1 LSRTK
6 RFSIRFEIMHKKVVI
21 LGLVLLLVGATMLGW
36 VLREKRKQQQRAA
49 SYESKYNLET
59 GEYLKQYTEWFQSF
73 PDKQAELPFVLD
85 GNGKT
90 KTEEQLQQEQQERLQ
105 ADLGKLA
112 RGETDVYPFADI
124 LYGENWQNELN
135 RYKKHKELSEF
146 VLTGS
151 IVCISMGGT
160 IFTWYLLLWSVRFF
174 IKGSS
179 GLKTLLPDILRRQRK
194 PKDKKQAKTIA
205 ERDGENQEREQELNQ
220 QQNKLEKHSKGLR
233 NLVKRKPKL
242 NGRGKA
248 LLTKSE
254 SRSDKRDRKRAKKRL
269 GTYSD
274 DNAEKIAVLLSDEEQ
289 SAESIARLEDSIKT
303 QTEKLEARTA
313 QSVEQAIIEHS
324 KPLDSTLKDLAQQVS
339 AIREYTACQQE
350 RVEKLQDGYD
360 WNIVRTFCLRIIRCI
375 DNLENRISQL
385 SSKGT
390 KTEQLEDIRDELVF
404 ALDSSGIEQFEPK
417 VNSDYRGQEKYAE
430 AVKDKERCSNSKQK
444 GKIAKVIR
452 PGYQYFINEENIKVV
467 RTAQVKLFG

>member
-1 LSRTK
+1 
-6 RFSIRFEIMHKKVVI
+6 MHKKVVI
-21 LGLVLLLVGATMLGW
+21 LGLVLLLVGTTTLGL
-36 VLREKRKQQQRAA
+36 VLTKKRKQQQRAA
-49 SYESKYNLET
+49 SYESKYNLEM

-73 PDKQAELPFVLD
+73 PDEQAELPFVLD
-85 GNGKT
+85 GNGKI
-90 KTEEQLQQEQQERLQ
+90 KTEEQLRQEQQERLQ

-112 RGETDVYPFADI
+112 AGETDVYPFADI
-124 LYGENWQNELN
+124 LYGENWQKELN

-179 GLKTLLPDILRRQRK
+179 GLKTLLPGILRRQRK
-194 PKDKKQAKTIA
+194 TKDKKQAKITA
-205 ERDGENQEREQELNQ
+205 EKDRENQEHEQELNQ
-220 QQNKLEKHSKGLR
+220 QQSELEKHSKGLR
-233 NLVKRKPKL
+233 NLVKRRPKL

-248 LLTKSE
+248 LFMKNK
-254 SRSDKRDRKRAKKRL
+254 SRSDKRNSKRAKKRL
-269 GTYSD
+269 GTYLD
-274 DNAEKIAVLLSDEEQ
+274 DNAERIAVLLSDEQ
-289 SAESIARLEDSIKT
+289 SAESIARLEDSLKA
-303 QTEKLEARTA
+303 QTEKLEERTA

-390 KTEQLEDIRDELVF
+390 KTEHLEDIRDELVF
-404 ALDSSGIEQFEPK
+404 ALESSGIEQFEPK

-430 AVKDKERCSNSKQK
+430 AVKDKEHCSNSKQK